1 MRKSLFILLLVVIL
15 SVALVSCDQDNSN
28 TTFPGGVT
36 KSYSESSKQF
46 KEVTGLYL
54 PDLPDLECS
63 DYYKNYKPGQT
74 NYNFDIV
81 SGSALSLDTYR
92 ELKENLIKQLG
103 NQYQEAIEPDGTQS
117 VTWEYNGRCLFCA
130 WDNYPQKI
138 RIDTYLI
145 Q

>member
-15 SVALVSCDQDNSN
+15 SVALVACDPDNANN

-74 NYNFDIV
+74 YYNFDIV

-103 NQYQEAIEPDGTQS
+103 NQYQEVIEPDGTQS
-117 VTWEYNGRCLFCA
+117 VTWDNERYLLCA

-138 RIDTYLI
+138 RIDTHL

>member
-1 MRKSLFILLLVVIL
+1 
-15 SVALVSCDQDNSN
+15 
-28 TTFPGGVT
+28 
-36 KSYSESSKQF
+36 
-46 KEVTGLYL
+46 
-54 PDLPDLECS
+54 CS

-92 ELKENLIKQLG
+92 VFKENLIKQLG
-103 NQYQEAIEPDGTQS
+103 NQYQEVIEPDGTQS
-117 VTWEYNGRCLFCA
+117 VTWDNERYLLCA

-138 RIDTYLI
+138 RIDTHL